1 MADGEHITI
10 AKAYVEIIP
19 SMSSAKET
27 ISQELPE
34 EMEKAGDKGG
44 KKFGEKFKEGFGKVA
59 KAVGETA
66 VAVAGMAV
74 TGVVALTKQAVSSY
88 AEFEQLEGG
97 AKLLFGDGYDFIMKK
112 SEEAYKTVQMS
123 QNEYLAQVN
132 GLSTGLKT
140 SLNGDAQAAA
150 ELADR
155 VVTAE
160 ADVVSATGASQ
171 EAVQNAFNG
180 IMKSNFSML
189 DNLQLGITPTKAGF
203 QEIINK
209 VNEWNEANG
218 NATDYQIENLADC
231 QSALVDYIEMQGL
244 ANYAS
249 KEGTSTIQGSLSS
262 LGGAWQNLLTGLAS
276 GTSDLTP
283 LIDNVVSS
291 ALNVVDNISPVV
303 QKVGSGL
310 SKMISGLAPVIEK
323 TLPDLVKEL
332 LPSVST
338 AVLSLVNSLV
348 VILPSVTEALSSLLT
363 QLIPTLIVLIPIL
376 ISGIFTLIQ
385 GLIDWLASDE
395 NVTTLVNGIVQ
406 MVTSLVNQFALLL
419 PVLLPAIVHI
429 ISQVAQTLTTPEN
442 IKLILDALLTVV
454 GAIVVALANC
464 VPEIIDLV
472 VGVITNLSDLFA
484 DFLEWIVPIVALG
497 VEGIVNTVKN
507 WGTNIKN
514 WLSNLI
520 SNIKTSF
527 SNWLNNIKTSFSSAF
542 DSIKSKV
549 SNILTSIGG
558 FVTNAINKFKE
569 LPSKIVSVGRDLI
582 SGLWNGI
589 SDKATWVYNKISNMG
604 QTIINKVKGI
614 FGVHSPSRVFA
625 EIGGFLSEGLG
636 IGFEEEMKNVQSDM
650 LDTADGLTASMSS
663 EITANT
669 IPSDSFGSV
678 SNYNG
683 SPISINVYG
692 AEGQSVDSLADAIAV
707 KLEEMTRRRGV
718 VYA

>member
-1 MADGEHITI
+1 MAEKKVPI

-19 SMSSAKET
+19 SMEGSKKK
-27 ISQELPE
+27 ISEDLGVE
-34 EMEKAGDKGG
+34 VEKAGDEGG
-44 KKFGEKFKEGFGKVA
+44 KKFGSKFKEGFGKVA
-59 KAVGETA
+59 ATVGKAA
-66 VAVAGMAV
+66 VAATTAAVA
-74 TGVVALTKQAVSSY
+74 GVVALTKQSVDSY
-88 AEFEQLEGG
+88 AEFEQLQGG
-97 AKLLFGDGYDFIMKK
+97 AELLFGEGYDFIMKK
-112 SEEAYKTVQMS
+112 SEEAYKTIQMS
-123 QNEYLAQVN
+123 QNDYLAQVN

-140 SLNGDAQAAA
+140 ALDGDAQAAA

-160 ADVVSATGASQ
+160 ADVVAATGASQ
-171 EAVQNAFNG
+171 ESVQNAFNG

-249 KEGTSTIQGSLSS
+249 EEGTSTIQGSLSS

-283 LIDNVVSS
+283 LIDNVVNS

-310 SKMISGLAPVIEK
+310 SKLISGLAPVIEHE
-323 TLPDLVKEL
+323 LPNLVEEL

-338 AVLSLVNSLV
+338 AVLSLVTSLTS
-348 VILPSVTEALSSLLT
+348 ILPSITTALSDLVT
-363 QLIPTLIVLIPIL
+363 QLIPTLIVLTPIL
-376 ISGIFTLIQ
+376 INGVFTIIQ
-385 GLIDWLASDE
+385 GLIAWLASGE
-395 NVTTLVNGIVQ
+395 NTEMLVNGIVQ

-419 PVLLPAIVHI
+419 PVLLPAVVHI
-429 ISQVAQTLTTPEN
+429 ISEVAKTLTTPEN
-442 IKLILDALLTVV
+442 IKLVIDALLTLV
-454 GAIVVALANC
+454 GGLVVALAESL
-464 VPEIIDLV
+464 PEIIDLV
-472 VGVITNLSDLFA
+472 VGVITNLGDLFA
-484 DFLEWIVPIVALG
+484 DFLEWIVPIAALG
-497 VEGIVNTVKN
+497 VEGIVETVKT
-507 WGTNIKN
+507 WGTNIKTWLSNLVNTIKTTFTN
-514 WLSNLI
+514 WLSNL
-520 SNIKTSF
+520 
-527 SNWLNNIKTSFSSAF
+527 KTSFSSAF

-549 SNILTSIGG
+549 SNIMTSISG

-604 QTIINKVKGI
+604 TTIINKVKGI

-636 IGFEEEMKNVQSDM
+636 LGFEEEMKNVQSDM
-650 LDTADGLTASMSS
+650 LDAADGLTASMSS
-663 EITANT
+663 EISANA
-669 IPSDSFGSV
+669 IAPDSLGSV

-692 AEGQSVDSLADAIAV
+692 AEGQSVDALADAIAV
-707 KLEEMTRRRGV
+707 KLEEMTTRRGV